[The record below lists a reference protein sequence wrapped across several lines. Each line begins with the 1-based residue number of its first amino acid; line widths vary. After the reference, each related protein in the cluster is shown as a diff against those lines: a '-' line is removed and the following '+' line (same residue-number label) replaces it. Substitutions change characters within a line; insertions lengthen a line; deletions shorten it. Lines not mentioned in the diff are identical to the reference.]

1 MVRQYPHFLFE
12 LKGGESVQDSSG
24 EWTETE
30 AVPVFLSVCREE
42 TDGRSTEVYA
52 DGTFHRFTSLIQ
64 LPAGAPEVAVGAAV
78 ICCDDAE
85 GKAVRI
91 RGVCQKFDAGQL
103 HSRLWV

>member
-1 MVRQYPHFLFE
+1 MVRQYPHFLFK
-12 LKGGESVQDSSG
+12 LQGGEAVQNADG

-30 AVPVFLSVCREE
+30 VSAVFMSVCREE

-64 LPAGAPEVAVGAAV
+64 LPAGAPRVETGTSV
-78 ICCDDAE
+78 ICCNDAE
-85 GKAVRI
+85 GKDVRI
-91 RGVCQKFDAGQL
+91 KGVCQKFDEGQL